1 VTTPTETVAATDVYR
16 NCIYIKATPEA
27 IWDAI
32 TQSEWTER
40 YGSTAPVEYDLRPGG
55 TYKVFAPERFKA
67 ESARQ
72 GREVPDVVIE
82 GEVLEV
88 DPPRR
93 LVVTF
98 RMLVEPALAK
108 EPTALVTYEIE
119 QGGHGTTSL
128 TLTLDPAPGAINRP
142 DSGFGPILSSAESS
156 AEGQAAQQGGTERL
170 VAIASGAAHAAQL
183 SAADPTF
190 RTATVGGYNWVLSDL
205 KTLLETG
212 SAFKD

>member
-55 TYKVFAPERFKA
+55 SYKVFAPERFKA
-67 ESARQ
+67 RNARQ

-93 LVVTF
+93 LVVTL

-108 EPTALVTYEIE
+108 ESAALVTYEIE
-119 QGGHGTTSL
+119 QSGHGTTSL
-128 TLTLDPAPGAINRP
+128 TLTL
-142 DSGFGPILSSAESS
+142 GPIHSSAESS
-156 AEGQAAQQGGTERL
+156 AEDQAAQQGGTERL
-170 VAIASGAAHAAQL
+170 AAIASGAAHAAEL
-183 SAADPTF
+183 SAADPALSAADPALD
-190 RTATVGGYNWVLSDL
+190 TATVGGYDWVLSDL